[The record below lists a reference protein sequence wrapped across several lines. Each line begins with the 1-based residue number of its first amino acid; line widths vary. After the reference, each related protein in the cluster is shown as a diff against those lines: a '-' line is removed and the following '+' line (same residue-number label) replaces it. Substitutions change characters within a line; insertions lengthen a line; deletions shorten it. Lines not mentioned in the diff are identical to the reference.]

1 MGQPV
6 DDASLAAEI
15 VVGDDTGPESEPQWP
30 YVLVV
35 DDQQIVRDFL
45 KRCLEG
51 WGYSVKQAGSAV
63 IALEVMTA
71 SPASV
76 VLCDVKMPIHDG
88 LWLVE
93 RLRARWPEVPVVM
106 ITSAQDEDTV
116 AASRQLGAFEFL
128 TKPIASRQL
137 REAVRR
143 ATSVADEVPFSAPP
157 LSSALIDLHTQ
168 LGKIEAEYSLEC
180 PVRCPTCREILTT
193 VKAVRILRARVNF
206 TSTMPRRGR
215 LVVCPHCLAVIPAE
229 LSNF

>member
-1 MGQPV
+1 M

-15 VVGDDTGPESEPQWP
+15 AAVAAVEPDSEPQWP

-35 DDQQIVRDFL
+35 DDQQVVRDFL

-51 WGYSVKQAGSAV
+51 WGYSVKQAGSAA
-63 IALEVMTA
+63 IALEIMSA
-71 SPASV
+71 SPATV

-88 LWLVE
+88 LWLLE
-93 RLRARWPEVPVVM
+93 RIRARWPDVPIVM
-106 ITSAQDEDTV
+106 ITAVQDEDTV

-128 TKPIASRQL
+128 TKPIAAKQL
-137 REAVRR
+137 HEAVQR
-143 ATSVADEVPFSAPP
+143 ATSAGEDKAPAASDLVSP
-157 LSSALIDLHTQ
+157 TMRDLHTQ

-180 PVRCPTCREILTT
+180 PVKCPTCRETLTT

-215 LVVCPHCLAVIPAE
+215 LVVCPHCLAVLPAE

>member
-1 MGQPV
+1 M

-15 VVGDDTGPESEPQWP
+15 AAGGDMEPEPQWP

-35 DDQQIVRDFL
+35 DDQQVVRDFL

-51 WGYSVKQAGSAV
+51 WGYTVKQAGSAV

-93 RLRARWPEVPVVM
+93 RLRARWPDVPVVM
-106 ITSAQDEDTV
+106 ITAVQDEETV
-116 AASRQLGAFEFL
+116 SASRQLGAFEFL
-128 TKPIASRQL
+128 TKPIAARQL
-137 REAVRR
+137 REAVQR
-143 ATSVADEVPFSAPP
+143 ATSVGEDRAPASDLVSP
-157 LSSALIDLHTQ
+157 AMKDLHTQ

-180 PVRCPTCREILTT
+180 PVKCPTCRETLTT

-215 LVVCPHCLAVIPAE
+215 LVVCPHCLAVLPAE

>member
-1 MGQPV
+1 M

-15 VVGDDTGPESEPQWP
+15 VAGAEPEPASEPQWP

-35 DDQQIVRDFL
+35 DDQQVVRDFL

-63 IALEVMTA
+63 IALEIMTA

-93 RLRARWPEVPVVM
+93 RLRARWPDVPVVM
-106 ITSAQDEDTV
+106 ITAVQDEETV

-128 TKPIASRQL
+128 TKPIAARQL
-137 REAVRR
+137 REAVQR
-143 ATSVADEVPFSAPP
+143 ATSVEEDRGPAATDLV
-157 LSSALIDLHTQ
+157 SSTMKDLHTQ

-180 PVRCPTCREILTT
+180 PVKCPTCREILTT

-215 LVVCPHCLAVIPAE
+215 LVVCPHCLAVLPAE